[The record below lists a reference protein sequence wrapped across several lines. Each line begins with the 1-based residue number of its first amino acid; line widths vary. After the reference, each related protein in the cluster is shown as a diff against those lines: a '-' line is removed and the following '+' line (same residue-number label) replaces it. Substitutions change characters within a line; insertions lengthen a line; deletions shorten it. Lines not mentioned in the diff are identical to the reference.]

1 MKFYKKVGK
10 LIPIVMVA
18 SLLTA
23 CGANTRTVTKTK
35 EVIVERGAVVC
46 DVLDKPM
53 NRHMRAVIANG
64 DKIINLGADE
74 VVVTAS
80 ELSDVYKKS
89 CK

>member
-1 MKFYKKVGK
+1 MIK
-10 LIPIVMVA
+10 LLVFTLSIFTAA
-18 SLLTA
+18 SCA
-23 CGANTRTVTKTK
+23 SNTRIVTK
-35 EVIVERGAVVC
+35 EVIVDRGSVVC
-46 DVLDKPM
+46 DVLNKPV

-64 DKIINLGADE
+64 GKIISLGADE

>member
-1 MKFYKKVGK
+1 M
-10 LIPIVMVA
+10 MVTL
-18 SLLTA
+18 LLTA
-23 CGANTRTVTKTK
+23 CASNTRTVTK
-35 EVIVERGAVVC
+35 EVIVDRGSVVC
-46 DVLDKPM
+46 DVLNKPV

-64 DKIINLGADE
+64 DRIINIGADE